1 MNSIYF
7 VGGEVGGAG
16 KTTFCMLLL
25 EAFLKHSIPYHLR
38 DADRSTPNVGWAYD
52 REHYVKGFPAIEA
65 NLGEKS
71 AWKPVIFSEDL
82 EDYSQAD
89 RLLDLAEERDVIV
102 NLPAQVSSS
111 FDIWLKEGKYLEKQD
126 YLGIK
131 FVYYWVA
138 KAEQRSVDLLF
149 ANVDKFPK
157 MPHVLVCNQM
167 RGTGKWEDIL
177 TVDFKAKLSA
187 KNIKYIDMVELKL
200 SSAER
205 RLLDSESPRF
215 QDLAEKGNKW
225 FGTGS
230 TLRCEDLIKQTIE
243 SIIAAGFFPTLPKP
257 KEEKVT
263 PPKKTD

>member
-1 MNSIYF
+1 MTNIYF

-25 EAFLKHSIPYHLR
+25 EAYLKYSLPYHFR

-52 REHYVKGFPAIEA
+52 SEHYVKGSVDLAA
-65 NLGEKS
+65 NYGEKNG
-71 AWKPVIFSEDL
+71 WKPVIFSEDL

-89 RLLDLAEERDVIV
+89 RLLDLAGERDVIV

-111 FDIWLKEGKYLEKQD
+111 FDIWLKDGNYLEQQD
-126 YLGIK
+126 SLGIN

-138 KAEQRSVDLLF
+138 KAEQRSIDLLF

-177 TVDFKAKLSA
+177 TQDFKAKLSA
-187 KNIKYIDMVELKL
+187 KNIKSMDMAELKL
-200 SSAER
+200 SSTER
-205 RLLDSESPRF
+205 RFLDLESPKL
-215 QDLAEKGNKW
+215 QNLAEKGNKW

-230 TLRCEDLIKQTIE
+230 TLRCRAFIDQTIK
-243 SIIAAGFFPTLPKP
+243 SIVATGFFPSLPKP
-257 KEEKVT
+257 EEEKA
-263 PPKKTD
+263 PPKKTN